1 MKSETMAK
9 DSMRREALQPFADVD
24 KVIHE
29 PTRLMLMSYLYV
41 VASADFVFLMHE
53 TGLTRGNLSSHM
65 SKLETAGYV
74 KVEKAFV
81 DKKPRTLFSLTDEGR
96 AAFRLYR
103 EHMKKVLNSLPD

>member
-1 MKSETMAK
+1 MPK
-9 DSMRREALQPFADVD
+9 DTTDPQMFADID

-41 VASADFVFLMHE
+41 VASADFLFLMRE

-65 SKLETAGYV
+65 SKLEEAGYV
-74 KVEKAFV
+74 RVKKEFV
-81 DKKPRTLFSLTDEGR
+81 DKKPRTLFTFTDEGR

-103 EHMKKVLNSLPD
+103 ENMKRVLNSLPE

>member
-1 MKSETMAK
+1 MGK
-9 DSMRREALQPFADVD
+9 DNAGSQDPQPFADVD

-65 SKLETAGYV
+65 SKLENAGYV
-74 KVEKAFV
+74 KVEKEFV
-81 DKKPRTLFSLTDEGR
+81 DKKPRTLFALTDAGR
-96 AAFRLYR
+96 AAFRHYR
-103 EHMKKVLNSLPD
+103 EYMKQALNSLPD